1 MPQQIGRFSLRN
13 QGGFVTKL
21 QFVYW
26 DADGNKHHENGTGN
40 ILLGQ
45 TDSLDLSKYNLPD
58 GTLVS
63 LYAFVVWGTD
73 NLANQIFTLRNG
85 SDVTASYVITGTT
98 LDNSLGLTGIGAV
111 GKAVA
116 EAAVS

>member
-1 MPQQIGRFSLRN
+1 MPQEIGKFSLRN

-26 DADGNKHHENGTGN
+26 DAEGNKHHENGTGN

-45 TDSLDLSKYNLPD
+45 TDSLDLSKYGLPD

-73 NLANQIFTLRNG
+73 NMANQLFTLKNG
-85 SDVTASYVITGTT
+85 SNVTASYVITGTT
-98 LDNSLGLTGIGAV
+98 LDNSLGLIGV
-111 GKAVA
+111 GAEGKVA
-116 EAAVS
+116 AAAAV